1 MASAPSVYAAEPA
14 YPVLAHS
21 LLTKPET
28 QVAEA
33 GDPLSEVDN
42 SQDWNLKNDWDT
54 GIQADNSGI
63 FRCGAVIGFSRLRSR
78 SKDTDEYIGQVR
90 DLHDERGTEQI

>member
-1 MASAPSVYAAEPA
+1 MASLPSVYAAEPA

-21 LLTKPET
+21 LLTKPESRT
-28 QVAEA
+28 TDTGDSMDEA
-33 GDPLSEVDN
+33 VQN
-42 SQDWNLKNDWDT
+42 HDWNLKDDWET
-54 GIQADNSGI
+54 GIQANNSGV

-90 DLHDERGTEQI
+90 EPL

>member
-1 MASAPSVYAAEPA
+1 MASTPGVYAAEPA

-21 LLTKPET
+21 LLTRPEPKVT
-28 QVAEA
+28 EA
-33 GDPLSEVDN
+33 GDPLSEADN
-42 SQDWNLKNDWDT
+42 NHDWNLKNDWDT

-78 SKDTDEYIGQVR
+78 SKDTDEYIGQVK
-90 DLHDERGTEQI
+90 DPT

>member
-21 LLTKPET
+21 LLTRPEPK
-28 QVAEA
+28 VAEA

-42 SQDWNLKNDWDT
+42 SHDWNLKNDWDT

-78 SKDTDEYIGQVR
+78 SKDTDDYIGQVR
-90 DLHDERGTEQI
+90 DPT